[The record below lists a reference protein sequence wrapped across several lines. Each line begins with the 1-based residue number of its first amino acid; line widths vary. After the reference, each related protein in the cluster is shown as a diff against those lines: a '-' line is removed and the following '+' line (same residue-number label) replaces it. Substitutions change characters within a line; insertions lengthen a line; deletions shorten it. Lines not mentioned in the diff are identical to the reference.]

1 MNDIIIDWPLFHEQK
16 AMLIAMADNTKR
28 SRRSVELLD
37 GLINLLDVIQDTL
50 EPKEVT
56 TENTST

>member
-28 SRRSVELLD
+28 SRRSAELLD
-37 GLINLLDVIQDTL
+37 GLINFLDVVQDNL
-50 EPKEVT
+50 EPEEDIKD
-56 TENTST
+56 TST